1 MALLQQIGVKFSV
14 RPADIDETPVIC
26 ESAAHYVERMAREKA
41 LKVALANSQSLVLGA
56 DTSVVL
62 DGKILGKPVGH
73 DDAFAML
80 RQLSGASHQVL
91 TAVALASGADCQV
104 KLVMTDVV
112 FRGLSDREISAYI
125 ATGEPADK
133 AGSYGIQGLGGTFV
147 RELRGSYSAVV
158 GLPLQE
164 TAALLADAGSPV
176 WENWSGRQESQT

>member
-14 RPADIDETPVIC
+14 RPADIDETPVIR